1 MIRLLRIEWTKIARY
16 PGFWLILT
24 LSLGIYIG
32 AVAVMG
38 HPEFQLPDEISAQAE
53 GFLSFP
59 MIWDILGWLSYWFN
73 LPLAIVV
80 VLNVS
85 NEFSQRMLR
94 QAIINGQSREE
105 WMAGKIVF
113 IGLIAF
119 LALLVVV
126 LTTTVT
132 GVYFGGFKRYY
143 FFDHL
148 DLFLAIWLRTFS
160 YLSLVLLI
168 STLIRKPVIALG
180 VVILYSVILEN
191 VLVATG
197 NSPWNEWYPLW
208 SAVLA
213 VPNPFSVF
221 YGEAVPKLLDGAVLL
236 RVIGYTA
243 TWLGLTY
250 LFIRR
255 RDL

>member
-1 MIRLLRIEWTKIARY
+1 MLRLLRIEWTKIARY
-16 PGFWLILT
+16 PGFWLILA
-24 LSLGIYIG
+24 LSLMIYIG

-38 HPEFQLPDEISAQAE
+38 NPNFSFPDDLEKQVE

-59 MIWDILGWLSYWFN
+59 MIWDIIGWLSYWFN

-80 VLNVS
+80 VLNIS

-105 WMAGKIVF
+105 WMVGKIVF
-113 IGLIAF
+113 IALLSF
-119 LALLVVV
+119 LALLVVI
-126 LTTTVT
+126 TTTTIT
-132 GVYFGGFKRYY
+132 GIYFGGIKRYY

-148 DLFLAIWLRTFS
+148 DLFFAIWLRTFS

-180 VVILYSVILEN
+180 IGVLYAIIAEN
-191 VLVATG
+191 ILVATG
-197 NSPWNEWYPLW
+197 NPPWNEWYPLW
-208 SAVLA
+208 SSVLL
-213 VPNPFSVF
+213 VPNPFAPF
-221 YGEAVPKLLDGAVLL
+221 YGDSVPKLLDGEVLF

-250 LFIRR
+250 LFIRK

>member
-1 MIRLLRIEWTKIARY
+1 MLRLLRIEWTKIARY
-16 PGFWLILT
+16 PGFWLILI

-32 AVAVMG
+32 AVSVMG
-38 HPEFQLPDEISAQAE
+38 HPDFEFPDSTKPQVE

-59 MIWDILGWLSYWFN
+59 MIWDIIGWLSYWFN

-80 VLNVS
+80 VLNIS

-113 IGLIAF
+113 IALISF
-119 LALLVVV
+119 LALLVVIA
-126 LTTTVT
+126 TTTFT
-132 GVYFGGFKRYY
+132 GIYFGGIKRYY

-148 DLFLAIWLRTFS
+148 DLFFGVWLRTFS
-160 YLSLVLLI
+160 YLSLVMLI

-180 VVILYSVILEN
+180 FVILYGAIIEN
-191 VLVATG
+191 ILVATG

-208 SAVLA
+208 SAVLL
-213 VPNPFSVF
+213 VPNPFAAF
-221 YGEAVPKLLDGAVLL
+221 YGDSVPKLLDGEVLF